1 MTITKPTV
9 VGRPRLAPGRKKVTY
24 AFTVDP
30 STLSAM
36 RARAKHGNISSWLR
50 NVIREALAK

>member
-1 MTITKPTV
+1 MSATKPTV

-24 AFTVDP
+24 AFTIDP
-30 STLSAM
+30 STLSAI
-36 RARAKHGNISSWLR
+36 RIRAKHGNISSWIR